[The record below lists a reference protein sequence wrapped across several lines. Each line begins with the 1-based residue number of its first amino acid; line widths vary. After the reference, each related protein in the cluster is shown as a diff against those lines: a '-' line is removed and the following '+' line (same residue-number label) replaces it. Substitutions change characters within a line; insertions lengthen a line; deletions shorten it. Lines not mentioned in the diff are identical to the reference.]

1 MDEVSLNDC
10 FNDPCGAADKMFGQI
25 KGIGGRVNH
34 RQLDRPAKQNS
45 GEALNLPR
53 RRALAAEGIDA
64 QINAPLVGSG
74 LNELANA
81 TVGTGRRLKPL
92 PNSKRLGWTDEQY
105 TEFVEDVKC
114 LWTEDMT
121 SKRKWI
127 DQEGDQT
134 LAEMQRSV
142 LVNTI
147 AAGEQYTL
155 GFWFDNDLRP
165 FRTALNLIDSDRIRT
180 PDDLDIEQRKE
191 VIGGH
196 RKGPSGRTRSYFVH
210 NYHRND
216 PRNVGEDQ
224 GYTEVRRYNEFGR
237 EQVIHTYIKKLP
249 GMTRGL
255 SELTSSFGKL
265 KCFEK
270 YEKVRMEAAIMQTA
284 MAFVIKSND
293 KNVLGQ
299 IGGGGMP
306 MDDGMMKKAYAFA
319 MKKALDSQTYYN
331 ENQLTVDGV
340 KGIRLL
346 PDEEADIL
354 TANQAGINDKQFVD
368 ECLSTI
374 GRSLGLSKATIT
386 QDFEAS
392 FSAARATLISFYRQ
406 AENMGHYIV
415 DDWLQSVYAMWLED
429 NIQNGRIAIPN
440 FPNPLDAWAHFVLN
454 REWYCGAGFSG
465 PAREEIDSAKTAM
478 AAKIEQEIGT
488 FCYQDFFDR
497 YKGQDYKDAFWQQ
510 FEELKD
516 FNKNLIRCNYEPLS
530 KAEALAWLRPKFSL
544 LANAQE
550 QAEATELINSG
561 TTQTDDQ

>member
-1 MDEVSLNDC
+1 MDEVSMQDC
-10 FNDPCGAADKMFGQI
+10 FDDPCAATDSLFTKI
-25 KGIGGRVNH
+25 KSKFGRVNI
-34 RQLDRPAKQNS
+34 RQPDEPAKQNS

-53 RRALAAEGIDA
+53 RRALAAEGVDA

-92 PNSKRLGWTDEQY
+92 PNAKRLGWTDEQY
-105 TEFVEDVKC
+105 TEFVEDTKC
-114 LWTEDMT
+114 LWIEDMY

-155 GFWFDNDLRP
+155 GFWFENEVRP
-165 FRTALNLIDSDRIRT
+165 FRTALNLIDNDRIRT
-180 PDDLDIEQRKE
+180 PDNILQSQGQEQRQE

-210 NYHRND
+210 DYHRND
-216 PRNVGEDQ
+216 PRNTKPEESFR
-224 GYTEVRRYNEFGR
+224 EVRRYNEFGR

-299 IGGGGMP
+299 IGGGMA
-306 MDDGMMKKAYAFA
+306 MDDSMMKKAYAFA

-331 ENQLTVDGV
+331 QNSLTVDGV

-346 PDEEADIL
+346 PDEEAEIL

-392 FSAARATLISFYRQ
+392 YSAARATLISFYRQ

-429 NIQNGRIAIPN
+429 NIQSGRIQVPN
-440 FPNPLDAWAHFVLN
+440 YPDSGDAWMHFVLN
-454 REWYCGAGFSG
+454 REWYCGAEFMG
-465 PAREEIDSAKTAM
+465 PARDEIDQAKAM
-478 AAKIEQEIGT
+478 TYWKSRKDLGAFNLQEFYDSRG
-488 FCYQDFFDR
+488 
-497 YKGQDYKDAFWQQ
+497 KDWQNEVKQQ
-510 FEELKD
+510 FEEMKFLDK
-516 FNKNLIRCNYEPLS
+516 LITECPLTHIDPLS
-530 KAEALAWLRPKFSL
+530 FIHGKIEAPVEDAPEPEPE
-544 LANAQE
+544 NEQE
-550 QAEATELINSG
+550 QGFNQI
-561 TTQTDDQ
+561 DDD